1 MATKRRKNAKKKR
14 KHNIKKGDCKVINT
28 PAGKRNLC
36 NTKDGM
42 RFKKMGVKKV
52 R

>member
-1 MATKRRKNAKKKR
+1 MARRKTRKKR
-14 KHNIKKGDCKVINT
+14 KHNIPRGGCKVINT

-36 NTKDGM
+36 HTAKGM

>member
-1 MATKRRKNAKKKR
+1 MARRRKKAKKRR
-14 KHNIKKGDCKVINT
+14 KHNIKKGECKVIST

-36 NTKDGM
+36 HTAKGM